1 MVERGKDHIV
11 AYLTTVT
18 DIDASVVLKMAAGVD
33 EHIFTQMDVSAV
45 VGIERRKYPKCGGH
59 IVAKYRG

>member
-1 MVERGKDHIV
+1 MVERGKDHIM

-33 EHIFTQMDVSAV
+33 EHILSQMDVSAL
-45 VGIERRKYPKCGGH
+45 VGIEWRKYPKRGGH